1 MSSDI
6 SLVKFISITSVFY
19 FLSYVVHLG
28 NKRRFFLNKLN
39 VTLFENDLAILKVKN
54 PEFLECRK
62 KIIWPAC
69 LPNKVFSNIVYKSS
83 MICLEL

>member
-6 SLVKFISITSVFY
+6 ILVTFINITSVFH

-54 PEFLECRK
+54 PELLECRK

-69 LPNKVFSNIVYKSS
+69 LPNKVFSNIVSKYS
-83 MICLEL
+83 MFCLEL